1 MGGSSR
7 WEWFFKYLLPSYV
20 RIAKIAEK
28 PTTETPRKPLKR
40 RGKEEAEEKQSL

>member
-28 PTTETPRKPLKR
+28 PARHGGTEKSLRKNLETQR
-40 RGKEEAEEKQSL
+40 